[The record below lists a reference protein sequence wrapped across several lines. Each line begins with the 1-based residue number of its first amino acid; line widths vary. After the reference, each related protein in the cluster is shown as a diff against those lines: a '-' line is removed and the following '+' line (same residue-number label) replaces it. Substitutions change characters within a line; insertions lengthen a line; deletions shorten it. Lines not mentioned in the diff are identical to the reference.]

1 MAGTT
6 LKLRHAE
13 QVDAAGRIIISND
26 LGSQTDRTTF
36 ILGPQAGGEQNAYVS
51 FAPFYTENDR
61 FTKTGSGHT

>member
-36 ILGPQAGGEQNAYVS
+36 ILGPQAGCEQHARI